1 MATRN
6 EQSTKR
12 TRNRILEAAGRVLAR
27 RGYHDTNVEE
37 VVTKSGTSKGGFYFH
52 FPSKER
58 MVVALVEEMSDKL
71 VKKVER
77 AMNGEPLPERRLAIA
92 LDTLLRTFS
101 RQRKL
106 AQVLLINMAG
116 HGKSMDKKFLPVRN
130 RFAEVI
136 QRELDG
142 AVAAGLVQPMD
153 TTLASQVWLGAL
165 HEVIFQWLMADNPT
179 SIEDIVPQTGA
190 MLFSSAGIPGERFV
204 ETLAAS

>member
-1 MATRN
+1 MTARN
-6 EQSTKR
+6 EQSTKQ
-12 TRNRILEAAGRVLAR
+12 TRNRILEAAGSVLAR

-58 MVVALVEEMSDKL
+58 MGVTLVEAMSDKL

-77 AMNGEPLPERRLAIA
+77 AINGEPQPERRLAIA
-92 LDTLLRTFS
+92 LETLLRTFS

-106 AQVLLINMAG
+106 AQVLLVNMAG

-130 RFAEVI
+130 KFTEVI
-136 QRELDG
+136 QRELDR
-142 AVAAGLVQPMD
+142 AVATGLVPPMD

-165 HEVIFQWLMADNPT
+165 HEVIFQWLMADNPA
-179 SIEDIVPQTGA
+179 SIEGVVSQTGS
-190 MLFSSAGIPGERFV
+190 MLFNSAGIPGKRFAEAMV
-204 ETLAAS
+204 AP